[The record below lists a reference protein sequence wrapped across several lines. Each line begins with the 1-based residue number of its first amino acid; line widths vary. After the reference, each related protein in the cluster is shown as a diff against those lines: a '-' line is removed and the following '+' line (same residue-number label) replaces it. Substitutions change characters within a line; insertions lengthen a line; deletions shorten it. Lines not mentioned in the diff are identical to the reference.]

1 MAASALAGAARA
13 TALAATQLRG
23 NRSYRVNTKLSLP
36 SRSSQFQPALSIIM
50 QYFKHSNTLSLLTE
64 RLLTHSLTEL
74 IIHADS
80 NTDDDKR
87 TFEQVLRV
95 HHTHR
100 LSIVHSENVHE
111 LRGYNRAAV
120 YAKAP
125 LILFT
130 QDDAL
135 PPSKPLWV
143 DYLLTA
149 FAMKGG
155 AQVDAMGLLA
165 GKHCSG
171 TIPGRQVCRKIGQCG
186 FADTAA
192 EQAFQYVDVLVM
204 GPIAVRTDAF
214 FSLGGF
220 NESYSKVGK
229 PGMGFEGAWSSH
241 LWDSGY
247 KVAVSCA
254 SPHLTFAN
262 GCGGRGTLMSEEQ
275 RRDRTSAALR
285 SHTLWRSEFPKG
297 LGGVRSRIEEAQRA
311 LMSDPALVEQLRYDL
326 SAPAGCVLAKS
337 ACSSMRVVRA
347 ETVSGCATG

>member
-1 MAASALAGAARA
+1 
-13 TALAATQLRG
+13 
-23 NRSYRVNTKLSLP
+23 
-36 SRSSQFQPALSIIM
+36 M

-87 TFEQVLRV
+87 AFEQVLRV

-100 LSIVHSENVHE
+100 LRIVHSENVHE

-125 LILFT
+125 LILLT

-171 TIPGRQVCRKIGQCG
+171 TIPGRQVCSKRGQCG

-275 RRDRTSAALR
+275 RRDRTAAALR

-297 LGGVRSRIEEAQRA
+297 LSGVRSRVEEAQRA
-311 LMSDPALVEQLRYDL
+311 LVSDPALVEQLRYDL

-347 ETVSGCATG
+347 ETVSGCASG